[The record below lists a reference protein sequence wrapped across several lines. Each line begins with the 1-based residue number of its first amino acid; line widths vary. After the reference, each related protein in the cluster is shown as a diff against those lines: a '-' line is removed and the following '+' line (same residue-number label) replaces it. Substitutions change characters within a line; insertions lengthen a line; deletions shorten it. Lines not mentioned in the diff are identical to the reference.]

1 MAGAEESRLTRTC
14 SGSNPSNDAL
24 MRKLCDGKGQ
34 MLTAK
39 IFSKPNFRACLKYS
53 ALCHCF
59 SHVATGTQQQLGS

>member
-1 MAGAEESRLTRTC
+1 MAGAEESRLTCTC

-39 IFSKPNFRACLKYS
+39 IFSKPNFRA
-53 ALCHCF
+53 
-59 SHVATGTQQQLGS
+59 